1 MDTSII
7 VVIAIIVVFA
17 VVVPTMIRKSA
28 TELSRVEIDTVP
40 EQAEVV
46 AADPQIPGHDHTER
60 ARVFHSSATIEPT
73 VPRPDVAPLTEA
85 PKLSL
90 SARAPELAVIDGRTD
105 SSSTTDTSST
115 TAEADEQHQ
124 RSSLP
129 VAVGETRSAYLD
141 SLSHSAHEASA
152 AATSDNVRLLHP
164 AVHAVF
170 NQSPQ
175 GSNGRGSADGGDA
188 AGGSQAGGG
197 AGGRLGEHSGQAPN
211 RPGSAHPGHAQPRS
225 LHARS
230 TEPITTGTAETTR
243 RGTQIPNPSFGADE
257 DHSMTEKATTL
268 RESMKSLRTM
278 TRGFALLFLA
288 FVLGIL
294 VTGVLAMFSVV
305 HVALTGVFC
314 GLAIVSLLIVRTLNL
329 RKREVK
335 ARLREID
342 GRTARTKNGATKTS
356 AARRTS
362 AAPKAPAASSRTAA
376 PTATAV
382 KTAAPTAAAP
392 KPAAPAPAA
401 PNAAEAKPAAARPAG
416 STKAAQARAV
426 MQRNASAKHNREEAD
441 TGEIPLVRIR
451 NEAAEGH
458 TTRQVL
464 LTGPIPIVEEAA
476 PDADATEN
484 AETDIAEKSPV
495 EKTSAAESASEVNA
509 DDSTPTAEPRL
520 EAGAVSEAAAA
531 THADSAEDTDSG
543 EGTDSDGHSG
553 AEATASKVDT
563 GNVNDPFMQ
572 RLQARDAWS
581 PTPLPVPS
589 YVDAPQIEHPV
600 PEAKAAD
607 ASSYES
613 YETEARS
620 REDIAAQFAAELGYR
635 PELSDSA
642 RDDSPLEHGRK
653 AIRTNKGP
661 ELGAVDD
668 VLARRRA

>member
-7 VVIAIIVVFA
+7 VVIAIIVVFV

-40 EQAEVV
+40 DQAQVV

-73 VPRPDVAPLTEA
+73 VPRPDVAPMTQS

-90 SARAPELAVIDGRTD
+90 SARAPEFAVIDGHAD
-105 SSSTTDTSST
+105 SSSTTGTDST
-115 TAEADEQHQ
+115 IAEAAEEHQ
-124 RSSLP
+124 RSFLP
-129 VAVGETRSAYLD
+129 VAVGETRSSYLD
-141 SLSHSAHEASA
+141 GHSAHEAS
-152 AATSDNVRLLHP
+152 TSARTDNVRMLHP

-170 NQSPQ
+170 NQSQ
-175 GSNGRGSADGGDA
+175 RGSNGHSSTGHGVNGQGSSTSRGS
-188 AGGSQAGGG
+188 GSTSH
-197 AGGRLGEHSGQAPN
+197 LGEHSGTVPI
-211 RPGSAHPGHAQPRS
+211 RPGTAQPRS
-225 LHARS
+225 PHSRS
-230 TEPITTGTAETTR
+230 SEAVTTGTPETNR
-243 RGTQIPNPSFGADE
+243 RGTQIPNPTFGADE

-268 RESMKSLRTM
+268 RESMKSLGTM

-288 FVLGIL
+288 SALGVL

-305 HVALTGVFC
+305 HVALTGVFL
-314 GLAIVSLLIVRTLNL
+314 GLAIVSLVIVRTLNL
-329 RKREVK
+329 RKQEIK
-335 ARLREID
+335 ARLRELE
-342 GRTARTKNGATKTS
+342 GRSTKTRSTPPKTNS
-356 AARRTS
+356 ARSTS
-362 AAPKAPAASSRTAA
+362 SA
-376 PTATAV
+376 
-382 KTAAPTAAAP
+382 
-392 KPAAPAPAA
+392 
-401 PNAAEAKPAAARPAG
+401 AKPAAASASDAPASATSKATETKPSEARSAG

-426 MQRNASAKHNREEAD
+426 MQRNVSAKHTREEAD

-476 PDADATEN
+476 PEAAEAEASEARDESSAAV
-484 AETDIAEKSPV
+484 ETD
-495 EKTSAAESASEVNA
+495 AAQNV
-509 DDSTPTAEPRL
+509 
-520 EAGAVSEAAAA
+520 AAAA
-531 THADSAEDTDSG
+531 TALEVESDGSTSATSSGLDVNPASDIETAPQTAGADS
-543 EGTDSDGHSG
+543 DSDKTD
-553 AEATASKVDT
+553 EVVATASNVDT
-563 GNVNDPFMQ
+563 VKVNDPFMQ
-572 RLQARDAWS
+572 RLQARGAWS
-581 PTPLPVPS
+581 PTPLPIPS
-589 YVDAPQIEHPV
+589 YVDAPQAEHPV

-607 ASSYES
+607 ASSYSS

-642 RDDSPLEHGRK
+642 REDSPLEHGRK
-653 AIRTNKGP
+653 AIRTTKAP

>member
-90 SARAPELAVIDGRTD
+90 SARAPEFAVIDGRTD
-105 SSSTTDTSST
+105 SSSTTNTSST

-152 AATSDNVRLLHP
+152 TSDNVRLLHP

-175 GSNGRGSADGGDA
+175 GANGRSSADGGDA
-188 AGGSQAGGG
+188 AGGSA
-197 AGGRLGEHSGQAPN
+197 R
-211 RPGSAHPGHAQPRS
+211 PGHAQPRS
-225 LHARS
+225 LHTRS
-230 TEPITTGTAETTR
+230 TESITTGTTETTR

-294 VTGVLAMFSVV
+294 VTGVLAMFSIV

-314 GLAIVSLLIVRTLNL
+314 GVAIVSLLIVRTLNL

-335 ARLREID
+335 ARLREIE
-342 GRTARTKNGATKTS
+342 GRTAKTRNGATKTR
-356 AARRTS
+356 AAQRTS

-376 PTATAV
+376 PTAGASKTGAPT
-382 KTAAPTAAAP
+382 TAAP
-392 KPAAPAPAA
+392 K
-401 PNAAEAKPAAARPAG
+401 AAEAKPTAARPAG

-476 PDADATEN
+476 DADATET
-484 AETDIAEKSPV
+484 AEASTA
-495 EKTSAAESASEVNA
+495 EKTSTEKTPAEKAAATKAASEVSA
-509 DDSTPTAEPRL
+509 DESTPTAKSSIA
-520 EAGAVSEAAAA
+520 AGSVSEAEAAPQA
-531 THADSAEDTDSG
+531 DPTAETDSAEDP
-543 EGTDSDGHSG
+543 DSDRDAG
-553 AEATASKVDT
+553 AETTASKADT
-563 GNVNDPFMQ
+563 GNVSDPFMQ

-589 YVDAPQIEHPV
+589 YVDAPHVEHPV

-635 PELSDSA
+635 AELSDSA

>member
-7 VVIAIIVVFA
+7 VVIAIIVVFV

-40 EQAEVV
+40 DQAQVID
-46 AADPQIPGHDHTER
+46 ADPQIPGHDHTER

-73 VPRPDVAPLTEA
+73 VPRPDVDELAGT

-90 SARAPELAVIDGRTD
+90 SAQAPEFAVIDGHAD
-105 SSSTTDTSST
+105 SSSTIDTEST

-124 RSSLP
+124 RSLLP
-129 VAVGETRSAYLD
+129 VAVGETSSTYLD
-141 SLSHSAHEASA
+141 SHRGYEASA
-152 AATSDNVRLLHP
+152 SATTDNVRMLHP

-170 NQSPQ
+170 NQSQQ
-175 GSNGRGSADGGDA
+175 GSNGPSTNGQASTASRGSETA
-188 AGGSQAGGG
+188 SH
-197 AGGRLGEHSGQAPN
+197 LGERSGTVPI
-211 RPGSAHPGHAQPRS
+211 RPGRIQPRS
-225 LHARS
+225 PQSRS
-230 TEPITTGTAETTR
+230 DEAVTTDRPETSR
-243 RGTQIPNPSFGADE
+243 RGTQIPNPTFGADE

-268 RESMKSLRTM
+268 RESMKSLGTM
-278 TRGFALLFLA
+278 TRGFGLLFLA
-288 FVLGIL
+288 STLGIL

-305 HVALTGVFC
+305 HVALTGVFL
-314 GLAIVSLLIVRTLNL
+314 GLAIVSLAIVRTLNL
-329 RKREVK
+329 RKREIK
-335 ARLREID
+335 TRLRELESRNPKTK
-342 GRTARTKNGATKTS
+342 RTAPNKSTTQSTS
-356 AARRTS
+356 AA
-362 AAPKAPAASSRTAA
+362 A
-376 PTATAV
+376 
-382 KTAAPTAAAP
+382 
-392 KPAAPAPAA
+392 KPAATSTPAA
-401 PNAAEAKPAAARPAG
+401 PNSAASKAPNSAASKAPHSAASKAPNTKPSEARSAG

-426 MQRNASAKHNREEAD
+426 MQRNVSAKQSKEEAD

-476 PDADATEN
+476 PHAAEAQGEGAVAAGSDSVSKPAAPESASVIKADDSAPTAASTRE
-484 AETDIAEKSPV
+484 AQ
-495 EKTSAAESASEVNA
+495 SAAETESSPHNESVAESDSAQESEV
-509 DDSTPTAEPRL
+509 
-520 EAGAVSEAAAA
+520 V
-531 THADSAEDTDSG
+531 
-543 EGTDSDGHSG
+543 
-553 AEATASKVDT
+553 ATASSVDT
-563 GNVNDPFMQ
+563 VEVSDPFMQ
-572 RLQARDAWS
+572 RLQTRAAWS

-607 ASSYES
+607 ASSYSS
-613 YETEARS
+613 YETKARS

-653 AIRTNKGP
+653 AIRTNKAP
-661 ELGAVDD
+661 EMGAVDD